1 MAFARLFG
9 KSKKDP
15 VVEHHDSEGDEGTK
29 SLNLTTQKGSINFR
43 FHCRR
48 A

>member
-15 VVEHHDSEGDEGTK
+15 VTSGEQDSEGEESMGRK
-29 SLNLTTQKGSINFR
+29 VVERNLKKIIFI
-43 FHCRR
+43 
-48 A
+48 